1 MYLDNLSAPHF
12 MSMSGTKTLPKL
24 CATAN
29 VETPPEEQNILKYR
43 AQEIN
48 QHEGSHAH
56 MQKMV
61 SCDFKSNSI

>member
-12 MSMSGTKTLPKL
+12 FSIRITKTLPKL

-29 VETPPEEQNILKYR
+29 VETPPEEQKILKFR

-48 QHEGSHAH
+48 QHEGSYAH

-61 SCDFKSNSI
+61 SSDFKSNSI